1 MCSLLVR
8 THRGPSCGDVEPGSI
23 RHKSVL
29 GGIQLTVLFY
39 QRGEGGDRLREAALL
54 HPVHM
59 QVVMHVS
66 LSKQSI
72 VSDKNT
78 PHGLRKEGKK
88 VIGKT
93 QVPTTLL
100 REH

>member
-66 LSKQSI
+66 LLPVELGEA
-72 VSDKNT
+72 VSEL
-78 PHGLRKEGKK
+78 HEGGFDTG
-88 VIGKT
+88 VVG
-93 QVPTTLL
+93 QG
-100 REH
+100 